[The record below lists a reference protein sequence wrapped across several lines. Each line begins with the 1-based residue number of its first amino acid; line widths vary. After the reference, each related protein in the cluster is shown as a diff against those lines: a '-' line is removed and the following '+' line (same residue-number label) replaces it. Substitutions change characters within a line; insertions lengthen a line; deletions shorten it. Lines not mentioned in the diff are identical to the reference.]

1 MRNANKKLFKN
12 LIHATLREA
21 MNGFACPDESE
32 MIKWITRIMTY
43 KGQYS
48 KSENKKESW
57 VSDLKI
63 DSFQYSM

>member
-1 MRNANKKLFKN
+1 
-12 LIHATLREA
+12 